1 MVTKMFPQKFI
12 VAVDVR
18 RFFLPSQVRQCQVV
32 VDETEVD
39 DKIEVEEYE
48 TRLVSSG
55 TKADK
60 IETKD
65 ED

>member
-1 MVTKMFPQKFI
+1 M
-12 VAVDVR
+12 
-18 RFFLPSQVRQCQVV
+18 RQCQDV

-39 DKIEVEEYE
+39 DTIKVDEDE

-60 IETKD
+60 IEAKD
-65 ED
+65 EED